1 MNYLNQILTN
11 QFGAALAM
19 LNQCIAACPEQHW
32 DGKIASATFR
42 QTAYHTLFF
51 VDLYLSREH
60 EFTLRDLHHRGGDER
75 GPDLSPGLSKEETLA
90 YLAICRLKM
99 LDTLGA
105 ESTEVLQGE
114 SGFS

>member
-51 VDLYLSREH
+51 VDLYLSRESD
-60 EFTLRDLHHRGGDER
+60 FTLRDLHHRGGDER
-75 GPDLSPGLSKEETLA
+75 GPTLSAGLSKDETLA
-90 YLAICRLKM
+90 YLNICRQKM
-99 LDTLGA
+99 LSTLAA
-105 ESTEVLQGE
+105 ETSVILQGA
-114 SGFS
+114 SGF